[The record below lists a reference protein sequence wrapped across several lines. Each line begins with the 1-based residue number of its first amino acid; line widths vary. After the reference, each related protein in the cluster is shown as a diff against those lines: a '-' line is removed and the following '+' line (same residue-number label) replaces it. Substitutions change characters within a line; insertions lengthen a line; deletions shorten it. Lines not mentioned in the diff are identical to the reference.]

1 MKIQTKIILFLLVI
15 FVLFLTGFISLRVTE
30 QNREEVLLST
40 RIHEKNT
47 LFDKI
52 LNLEQSSLEMFAY
65 EFSYS
70 DKIVRFVSGR
80 DAIWPRA
87 TIDSVMASSNVQHIG
102 IYSPDFTLLHAA
114 GTIGDAG
121 ITDIALPPSVLKT
134 IFSAHYFRHFYL
146 STPAGLIEIHTAPV
160 QPVSDRFRETAPQGY
175 LIAGRLWSKDY
186 INELSILTESTITLS
201 PIRAGEKTFESSY
214 RYDPVSGSFG
224 FSRMLSGWDWNPV
237 MRIHVLSESSI
248 LKQFNALATTQL
260 VLFII
265 FALVILV
272 AISLFLVRWVST
284 PLKLISKSLKT
295 GDPGALKSLRQDK
308 TEFGNLAQLIAM
320 FFHQKVELTKEVS
333 ERTRAEEALMETNQ
347 ALAALI
353 ESAPLAIV
361 SITAEQKIKTWNPA
375 AERMFGWREEEVLGR
390 PLPFVPADKQR
401 DIQGMIERVLQGSS
415 FTDFEIR
422 CNKKDGALIALTISS
437 APLRDASGSVSGII
451 AVILDIT
458 VNQQLIREIIEISG
472 REQIRIGQ
480 DLHDGLSQ
488 HLTGIAFLSK
498 VLEQKLAA
506 QSSAEAGPAKEITQL
521 VNQSIEMTR
530 GLARGLSP
538 VALGED
544 GLVLSLREL
553 ADTVTSLF
561 NITCLFHGDTASL
574 VSSSTTATH
583 LFRIAQEAVNNAVK
597 HGHARQVIIALAANH
612 ERTVLTIE
620 DDGVGLAPP
629 PDRGKGMGLHIMSYR
644 ARMIGASLSVKPR
657 AVGGTIVTCAFTDND
672 HDERLNM

>member
-15 FVLFLTGFISLRVTE
+15 FVLFLTGFISLRFTE

-40 RIHEKNT
+40 RVHEKNT
-47 LFDKI
+47 MFDKI
-52 LNLEQSSLEMFAY
+52 LKLEEASLEMFAY

-70 DKIVRFVSGR
+70 DKIVRFVSGL
-80 DAIWPRA
+80 DTIWPRA
-87 TIDSVMASSNVQHIG
+87 TIDSVMASSNVQYIG
-102 IYSPDFTLLHAA
+102 LYSPDFKLVHSA
-114 GTIGDAG
+114 GTIRDAG
-121 ITDIALPPSVLKT
+121 ISDIALPPSVLKT

-146 STPAGLIEIHTAPV
+146 NTPAGLIEIHTAPIH
-160 QPVSDRFRETAPQGY
+160 PVSDRFRETAPRGY

-186 INELSILTESTITLS
+186 IDELSVLTESTITLS
-201 PIRAGEKTFESSY
+201 PIRAGEKTFEGSY
-214 RYDPVSGSFG
+214 RYDPISGSFG
-224 FSRMLSGWDWNPV
+224 FSRMLAGWDWNPV

-295 GDPGALKSLRQDK
+295 GDPDTLKKLRQEK

-333 ERTRAEEALMETNQ
+333 ERTRAEEALTETNQ

-361 SITAEQKIKTWNPA
+361 SITAEQKVKTWNPA

-401 DIQGMIERVLQGSS
+401 DVQSMIGRVMQGNI

-422 CNKKDGALIALTISS
+422 CNRRDYSPIDLTISA
-437 APLRDASGSVSGII
+437 APLRDATGAVSGIM

-538 VALGED
+538 VALGQD
-544 GLVLSLREL
+544 GFVLSLREL
-553 ADTVTSLF
+553 ADTVTGLF
-561 NITCLFHGDTASL
+561 NINCLFHVDTAIV
-574 VSSSTTATH
+574 VSSNTTATH
-583 LFRIAQEAVNNAVK
+583 LFRIAQEAVNNAIK
-597 HGHARQVIIALAANH
+597 HGHARQVIISLASNH
-612 ERTVLTIE
+612 ERTVLTID
-620 DDGVGLAPP
+620 DDGVGLALPS
-629 PDRGKGMGLHIMSYR
+629 DRGKGMGLHIMSYR

-657 AVGGTIVTCAFTDND
+657 AEGGTVVTCTFQTTGIVKG
-672 HDERLNM
+672 

>member
-1 MKIQTKIILFLLVI
+1 VKIQTKIILFQLVI
-15 FVLFLTGFISLRVTE
+15 FVLFLTGFISLRSTE

-47 LFDKI
+47 MFDKI
-52 LNLEQSSLEMFAY
+52 LMLEEASLEMFAY

-70 DKIVRFVSGR
+70 DKVVRFVSGG
-80 DAIWPRA
+80 DTIWPRA
-87 TIDSVMASSNVQHIG
+87 TIDSVMASSNVQYLG
-102 IYSPDFTLLHAA
+102 LYSPDFKLVHAA
-114 GTIGDAG
+114 GTIREARNTDAV
-121 ITDIALPPSVLKT
+121 LPSSVLKT

-146 STPAGLIEIHTAPV
+146 NTSAGPIEIHTAPV
-160 QPVSDRFRETAPQGY
+160 HPVSDIFRETEPRGY
-175 LIAGRLWSKDY
+175 LIAGRLWSANY
-186 INELSILTESTITLS
+186 INELSVLTESTITLN
-201 PIRAGEKTFESSY
+201 PISAGEKNLESSY
-214 RYDPVSGSFG
+214 RYDPVSGSFS

-237 MRIHVLSESSI
+237 MRIHVLSQSSI

-284 PLKLISKSLKT
+284 PLNLIARSLKT
-295 GDPGALKSLRQDK
+295 GDSSALKKLRQDK

-320 FFHQKVELTKEVS
+320 FFQQKVALTKEVS
-333 ERTRAEEALMETNQ
+333 ERTRAEEALIETNQ

-361 SITAEQKIKTWNPA
+361 SITAEQKLKSWNPA

-401 DIQGMIERVLQGSS
+401 DIWGMIDRVLQGSS

-422 CNKKDGALIALTISS
+422 CNKKDGAPIDLTISA

-538 VALGED
+538 VTLGQD
-544 GLVLSLREL
+544 GFVLSLREL
-553 ADTVTSLF
+553 ADTVTGLF
-561 NITCLFHGDTASL
+561 NINCLFHGDTAIV
-574 VSSSTTATH
+574 VSSNTTATH
-583 LFRIAQEAVNNAVK
+583 LFRIAQEAVNNAIK
-597 HGHARQVIIALAANH
+597 HGHARQVIISLASNH
-612 ERTVLTIE
+612 ESTVLTID

-644 ARMIGASLSVKPR
+644 ARMIGATLSVKPR
-657 AVGGTIVTCAFTDND
+657 AEGGTVVTCNFQTTGIVKG
-672 HDERLNM
+672 